1 MSRYRIA
8 QRISHLEQTLGSG
21 AQELT
26 YAQQEALSED
36 TCDLVRAS
44 AASRG
49 FFQEGNESLA
59 ELFARSLQISCREL
73 TAALKARASEVPVA
87 IRRCTSG
94 RRRR

>member
-1 MSRYRIA
+1 MGQRRIA
-8 QRISHLEQTLGSG
+8 LRISYLEQTLGSR

-36 TCDLVRAS
+36 TCNFVRAS

-49 FFQEGNESLA
+49 FFREGNESLA
-59 ELFARSLQISCREL
+59 ELFARSLGISCREL
-73 TAALKARASEVPVA
+73 KTALKARAATVPVA
-87 IRRCTSG
+87 AQRCTSG